1 MNAPTLPTRLPDH
14 PFWDF
19 SLEIYGRKGVGAAC
33 LGLQDEIGVDV
44 NMLLFCCW
52 TAVAGAVR
60 LGDDR
65 IRQALAAIEPWQT
78 GAVRPLRALRRRLKQ
93 GFDGVAEERSQALRR
108 AIQAIEIDAEHL
120 EQLTLAAAVSVKL
133 DAVPGVADRA
143 AEAAGNLTRY
153 LSVLGADRDDIQTQH
168 LTVLLAACFP
178 ELPEAEIRDVLRAN
192 QAR

>member
-1 MNAPTLPTRLPDH
+1 MTAPSLPTRFPDH

-19 SLEIYGRKGVGAAC
+19 SLEIYGRKSVGVAC
-33 LGLQDEIGVDV
+33 LGLQDEIGADV

-52 TAVAGAVR
+52 TAVTGAVR

-65 IRQALAAIEPWQT
+65 IRQALSAIGPWQT
-78 GAVRPLRALRRRLKQ
+78 EVVHPLRALRRRLKQ

-120 EQLTLAAAVSVKL
+120 EQLTLAAAVSVKP
-133 DAVPGVADRA
+133 DAVPRAADRA

-153 LSVLGADRDDIQTQH
+153 LTVLGADWGDIQTRH
-168 LTVLLAACFP
+168 LTVILAACFP
-178 ELPEAEIRDVLRAN
+178 ELPEAEIRDVLWAN